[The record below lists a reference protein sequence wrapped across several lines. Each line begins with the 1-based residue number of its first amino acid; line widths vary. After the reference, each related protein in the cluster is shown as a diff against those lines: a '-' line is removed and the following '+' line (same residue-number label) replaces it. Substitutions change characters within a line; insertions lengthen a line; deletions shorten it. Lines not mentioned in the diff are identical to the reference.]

1 MFTGPFWDWA
11 WAIGG
16 PFIVICLFGALFYYG
31 KIVLRSEYD
40 RMAAE
45 KDLRIKEKDDR
56 ITELW
61 DMVKT
66 GLIVTERVLEEKEK
80 SESRRR

>member
-1 MFTGPFWDWA
+1 MAAEFWDWA

-16 PFIVICLFGALFYYG
+16 PFVLLCLFGALFYYG

-40 RMAAE
+40 RMSNE
-45 KDLRIKEKDDR
+45 KDERLKEKDAR
-56 ITELW
+56 IAELW

-66 GLIVTERVLEEKEK
+66 NLLITEHALKEKE
-80 SESRRR
+80 ESRRR

>member
-1 MFTGPFWDWA
+1 
-11 WAIGG
+11 
-16 PFIVICLFGALFYYG
+16 
-31 KIVLRSEYD
+31 
-40 RMAAE
+40 MAAE